1 MSTAAN
7 AGRWVL
13 LIGRWLVKSAIR
25 LVAGWVP
32 FFSGTRSGF
41 IVGLVLVGL
50 FIATDETPAAQGS
63 LSIVQLAPPDLYA
76 SIAWELFF
84 IAVFVR
90 LASGFRN
97 RRRRAGWIRFLGSWV
112 AAGVLYALVSSGV
125 SQLTSPGASSTG
137 RFQISAAVGVVVA
150 VLAAGAIHNWGALA
164 ATIAAERSVST
175 ARLTRGRILDAVA
188 RRPMP
193 LPAGATYSLW
203 YAWAACAL
211 GASPAAAH
219 RAAETAV
226 SSLRSGA
233 DPGTAAGVA
242 KRSRWTPA
250 AILERVR
257 D

>member
-1 MSTAAN
+1 M
-7 AGRWVL
+7 
-13 LIGRWLVKSAIR
+13 
-25 LVAGWVP
+25 
-32 FFSGTRSGF
+32 
-41 IVGLVLVGL
+41 GLVLVGL
-50 FIATDETPAAQGS
+50 FIAVDETPGAQGS
-63 LSIVQLAPPDLYA
+63 LSIVQLTPPELYA

-97 RRRRAGWIRFLGSWV
+97 RARRAGWIRFLGSWI
-112 AAGVLYALVSSGV
+112 AAGVVYSLVTSGLSQLVS
-125 SQLTSPGASSTG
+125 TGASSG
-137 RFQISAAVGVVVA
+137 GFQASAAVGVVVA
-150 VLAAGAIHNWGALA
+150 VLAAGAIHNRGALA
-164 ATIAAERSVST
+164 ATIAAQRSVST

-193 LPAGATYSLW
+193 LPTGATYSLW

-242 KRSRWTPA
+242 KRSRWTPT
-250 AILERVR
+250 AIVERLR
-257 D
+257 E